1 MPYDVEPTSERWND
15 ILNTRNEITQARMIR
30 TYIYELENKVRSQE
44 SEIKRLKEKN
54 KKFKKQVLS
63 LDIVK
68 DAINEAKSEAY
79 RDCNTDWSGFQ
90 GGM

>member
-15 ILNTRNEITQARMIR
+15 ILNTQNEITQARMIR